1 MLEKRENKKGLI
13 SNFVVVDVSGREVL
27 SGKLEGETTL
37 NLSSFSPGAYTILF
51 ENTALR
57 EVKVVK
63 E

>member
-1 MLEKRENKKGLI
+1 LLEKRENKKGLI

-27 SGKLEGETTL
+27 S
-37 NLSSFSPGAYTILF
+37 PGAYTILF